1 MITVKYG
8 DTHTIAW
15 AVNADLSGATVRLL
29 FRKVGATE
37 SVEAGGTVTD
47 APNGVVTHTL
57 TGTLPIGHYDVEVEA
72 TKSGAV
78 TTAPSVGYERLV
90 VARDLG

>member
-8 DTHTIAW
+8 DTHDIAW
-15 AVNADLSGATVRLL
+15 AVNADLSGAIVRLL

-37 SVEAGGTVTD
+37 SVEAAASVTD
-47 APNGVVTHTL
+47 PLNGVVTHTL